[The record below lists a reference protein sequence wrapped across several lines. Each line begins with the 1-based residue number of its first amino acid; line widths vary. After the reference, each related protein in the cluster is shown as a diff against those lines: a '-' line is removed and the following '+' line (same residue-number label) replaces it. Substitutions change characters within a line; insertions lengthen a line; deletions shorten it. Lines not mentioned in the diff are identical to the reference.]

1 MRSKPAGYWLVS
13 LLAVT
18 SLAAA
23 GNDVQLLEAVKS
35 GNSQAVR
42 ALLQKKADVNASDPD
57 GTTALHWAAVAND
70 AETVALLIGAG
81 ANPKTANAFGITALT
96 VASTNANPD
105 IVERLLKAGADP
117 NALVGEGE
125 TPLMTAAR
133 TGNPKAVQLLVAH
146 GAQVNAKTKG
156 GQTAL
161 MWAAAEGHTAA
172 VTTLLSAGADL
183 SARSGATTT
192 PARAPVSPAAP
203 APSSSTPAARP
214 VIDVTASPPIRLPR
228 TGGFTALLFG
238 VREGQ
243 RETVSTLLAAGADPN
258 DTLPDG
264 TSALVLAATNGHF
277 ELARLLLDRGADPNA
292 DKQGWTAL
300 HALTWVRRP
309 NFGFNPPGP
318 VTTGNLDSLGLVR
331 ALVAHG
337 ANVNARMTKEP
348 TNGYRNALNRIGAT
362 PLLMAGR
369 LADAPLMRLLVELG
383 ADPKILNED
392 NTTLLMVSSGV
403 GIHSPGEDPGTE
415 EEALE
420 CVKIALELGGNV
432 NALDL
437 NDETALH
444 GAAYRGANSIVQLLV
459 DRGANTFTTKN
470 AYGWTPLK
478 IAEGVFR
485 TATFKEAPQ
494 TAALLRTLMA
504 KQSAAVAPSPLQPR

>member
-1 MRSKPAGYWLVS
+1 
-13 LLAVT
+13 LLF
-18 SLAAA
+18 
-23 GNDVQLLEAVKS
+23 
-35 GNSQAVR
+35 AVR
-42 ALLQKKADVNASDPD
+42 EDR
-57 GTTALHWAAVAND
+57 
-70 AETVALLIGAG
+70 I
-81 ANPKTANAFGITALT
+81 
-96 VASTNANPD
+96 
-105 IVERLLKAGADP
+105 
-117 NALVGEGE
+117 
-125 TPLMTAAR
+125 
-133 TGNPKAVQLLVAH
+133 
-146 GAQVNAKTKG
+146 
-156 GQTAL
+156 
-161 MWAAAEGHTAA
+161 
-172 VTTLLSAGADL
+172 
-183 SARSGATTT
+183 
-192 PARAPVSPAAP
+192 
-203 APSSSTPAARP
+203 
-214 VIDVTASPPIRLPR
+214 
-228 TGGFTALLFG
+228 
-238 VREGQ
+238 
-243 RETVSTLLAAGADPN
+243 ETVSTLLDAGADLN

-277 ELARLLLDRGADPNA
+277 ELARLLLDRGTDPNA

-331 ALVAHG
+331 ALVSHG

-362 PLLMAGR
+362 PLLMAAR
-369 LADAPLMRLLVELG
+369 LADAPLMRLLLELG
-383 ADPKILNED
+383 ADPKLLNED
-392 NTTLLMVSSGV
+392 NTTLLMVASGV

-420 CVKIALELGGNV
+420 CVKIALELGGDV

-459 DRGANTFTTKN
+459 DHGAHTFDTKN

-504 KQSAAVAPSPLQPR
+504 KQSAASTQPPR